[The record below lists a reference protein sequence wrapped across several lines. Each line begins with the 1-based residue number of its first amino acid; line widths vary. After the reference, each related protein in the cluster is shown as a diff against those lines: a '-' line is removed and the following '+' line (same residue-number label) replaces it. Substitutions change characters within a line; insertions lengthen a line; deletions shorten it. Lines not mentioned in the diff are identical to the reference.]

1 MPMRG
6 AVHQSL
12 GMAHAYSNLARAQQN
27 VGAEHASADN
37 LRSAR
42 VRYQDLGNR
51 LGEINVLVRL
61 GSVLR
66 HHDHGEAIKM
76 LNDAMTLSIDIGN
89 QLTLIDALDE
99 LGEIHLANGDRKTA
113 LSMWSRAV
121 KVARE
126 HDVSREEAKLAAKI
140 KGVR

>member
-1 MPMRG
+1 
-6 AVHQSL
+6 
-12 GMAHAYSNLARAQQN
+12 
-27 VGAEHASADN
+27 
-37 LRSAR
+37 
-42 VRYQDLGNR
+42 
-51 LGEINVLVRL
+51 
-61 GSVLR
+61 
-66 HHDHGEAIKM
+66 M